1 MGLSPLK
8 GFLMSQALHLFA
20 SPKVKTE
27 ACILFSN
34 IPKHSSLSLFLFAEI
49 KIMLMDEDSVRR
61 ITLLKLFL
69 NKLCPSQ
76 RILALLTAAL
86 PQLFQ
91 NVAFRNGIRPLTE
104 LSFKCIYQSEV
115 ILKKPQYTYALI
127 PCLAKQCKRY
137 KPEFSKNKSSRINP
151 PHSNIILQQAK
162 C

>member
-91 NVAFRNGIRPLTE
+91 NVAFRNGIRPLRE

-115 ILKKPQYTYALI
+115 ILKNL
-127 PCLAKQCKRY
+127 
-137 KPEFSKNKSSRINP
+137 
-151 PHSNIILQQAK
+151 NILMLSFHV
-162 C
+162 